1 MEPHVIVLDAKR
13 DQEFLKQRRKDP
25 LIKEILGP
33 GDRVVVCSHCR
44 MVFLE
49 ETWEAIKGQLG
60 HSEETLMELPVA
72 APSFNRRT
80 TPPSEAGTEPAP
92 STEMQTRPPAVR
104 APEPVPAQP
113 SPQAEGTRPPVYGAP
128 RHTTEPTG
136 YRATTQAATNTRP
149 PSTPTEP
156 AATPRQPESGVRPAT
171 AGARPRPTTPQDGS
185 WQRRV
190 RELGNHMRAAG
201 ESTRERV
208 SAAGRSLNNA
218 RRHWL
223 WNSGRQSSNGT
234 AQHALTLREI
244 PFELDEIPF
253 KLREVRSY

>member
-13 DQEFLKQRRKDP
+13 DQEFLKQGRKDP
-25 LIKEILGP
+25 LIKEVLGP

-49 ETWEAIKGQLG
+49 DTWDAIKGQLG
-60 HSEETLMELPVA
+60 HSEETLTELPVA

-80 TPPSEAGTEPAP
+80 TPGSEAGTEPAP
-92 STEMQTRPPAVR
+92 STATRPRPQAVR

-113 SPQAEGTRPPVYGAP
+113 SPQAEGTRPPLYGAP
-128 RHTTEPTG
+128 RHTTETTA
-136 YRATTQAATNTRP
+136 YRAATQPATNTRP

-156 AATPRQPESGVRPAT
+156 PPPRQPESGVRPAT
-171 AGARPRPTTPQDGS
+171 DGARPRPTTSQDGS
-185 WQRRV
+185 WQQRV
-190 RELGNHMRAAG
+190 REFGNRMREAG
-201 ESTRERV
+201 EGTRERV

-218 RRHWL
+218 RRHWP
-223 WNSGRQSSNGT
+223 WNWGRQPSNVT
-234 AQHALTLREI
+234 APHALTLREI
-244 PFELDEIPF
+244 PFELEEIPF